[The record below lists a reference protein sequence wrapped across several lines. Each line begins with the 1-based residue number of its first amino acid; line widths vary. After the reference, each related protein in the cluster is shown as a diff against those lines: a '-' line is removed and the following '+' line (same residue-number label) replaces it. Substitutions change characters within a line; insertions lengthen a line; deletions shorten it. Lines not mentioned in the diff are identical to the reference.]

1 MPPLPHH
8 RAYGSVPRRFGGLSA
23 RQLFH
28 GKQSQTTEASF
39 GEGAMQSFR
48 EAQPPRSLGAEDG
61 RTGRP
66 FGDLEPTELTIA
78 LSSRLPLDPGDAT
91 QAPSDP
97 AIQRWQFAPLAEA
110 EVSGP
115 TPNERVQ
122 VGNHLLQADA
132 PMPPGQFANSVFEPG
147 HGLVGNAP
155 PERRIILDREAEER
169 PVPRPSDGALLR
181 VDLQLQTSFDEAGQ
195 ARHDP
200 LTSLFAADVDVTV
213 IRVSHKPVAATLE
226 LAIQLIQH
234 EVREQGREWTALR
247 RPFSAFL
254 EQSAIEHTGCQVSP
268 NKPENPPIRD
278 PRRHRR
284 HQPVVVDPIEEP
296 GQVDVH
302 DEPIAFDD
310 AGLCL
315 RHRLVSGAARPKAE
329 AVLAECRVPLRLQP
343 LQDRLLDHAIDHGW
357 NAEAARSA
365 GRLRDSH
372 PTHRLRLIAPL
383 EQLIFD
389 FGPARFED
397 ARQLFD
403 GHAVD
408 AGRPLVAHH
417 CTQRR
422 FYIVRVTDRLHQ
434 MLCGC
439 RAFGFGRRRDRFD
452 LLHVRARSFTPARHQ
467 QGQLELVWRS
477 RFGHET
483 PDLLALSFNP
493 LSGTVRAFG
502 QRASLLRPL
511 LTSAPRSGRLTTSS
525 VPKDTVQIS
534 RS

>member
-1 MPPLPHH
+1 MLQSS
-8 RAYGSVPRRFGGLSA
+8 AYRTNRWPRRSSSRSSSSSTRFESN
-23 RQLFH
+23 
-28 GKQSQTTEASF
+28 
-39 GEGAMQSFR
+39 GESG
-48 EAQPPRSLGAEDG
+48 PPCGVPSR
-61 RTGRP
+61 
-66 FGDLEPTELTIA
+66 
-78 LSSRLPLDPGDAT
+78 LSSNNP
-91 QAPSDP
+91 PSSTP
-97 AIQRWQFAPLAEA
+97 AVRYPRI
-110 EVSGP
+110 S
-115 TPNERVQ
+115 
-122 VGNHLLQADA
+122 
-132 PMPPGQFANSVFEPG
+132 
-147 HGLVGNAP
+147 
-155 PERRIILDREAEER
+155 RR
-169 PVPRPSDGALLR
+169 PRRSETR
-181 VDLQLQTSFDEAGQ
+181 
-195 ARHDP
+195 
-200 LTSLFAADVDVTV
+200 
-213 IRVSHKPVAATLE
+213 AATAAISRSWLTRSKN
-226 LAIQLIQH
+226 LA
-234 EVREQGREWTALR
+234 R
-247 RPFSAFL
+247 S
-254 EQSAIEHTGCQVSP
+254 
-268 NKPENPPIRD
+268 N
-278 PRRHRR
+278 
-284 HQPVVVDPIEEP
+284 
-296 GQVDVH
+296 VH